1 MKYGNRA
8 HWKRYLASPVALIFL
23 LLVLFVL
30 ARATFRLT
38 AKADSGEVRLAQAQ
52 AEYQKLEQR
61 KADLSIKV
69 EKLSTTEGLESE
81 IRAKYRAVKDGE
93 SVAVIIDEEHSAAAL
108 NASSTVKVGF
118 FRRVWRKLGW

>member
-1 MKYGNRA
+1 MKYGNQA
-8 HWKRYLASPVALIFL
+8 PWKRYLASPVALIFL

-38 AKADSGEVRLAQAQ
+38 AKADSGEARLAQAQ

-93 SVAVIIDEEHSAAAL
+93 SVAVIIDDEHITAAL
-108 NASSTVKVGF
+108 TASSTPQLGF
-118 FRRVWRKLGW
+118 FRRILRKLGL